1 MPQCSTRMVDALRL
15 RAHNAVSLMK
25 LGPPLLL
32 ALLVCVPTS
41 AFATTS
47 IAKGSDLTK
56 YVLRGKIVTAAGT
69 VLDGELV
76 IERDTITCV
85 AADCVDPPGASIL
98 TITNAFIYAGFVD
111 AHNHVAYNVLPKWT
125 PPRLYLN
132 RGQWQSAK
140 AYTEFKKPYAL
151 LKDTLKLFCE
161 MVKWGELKAL
171 ISGITSIQ
179 GTAPNQACF
188 RTLIRNVE
196 NQSELGTTGAHI
208 RTFILDI
215 SSFRATV
222 NWDVTKSFVVH
233 LAEGVD
239 ERSRNEF
246 QTLKQK
252 GLLRAE
258 TAIIHG
264 TAFGDA
270 EFAEMGKVGAKL
282 VWSPQSNQALYGT
295 TTDIGLA
302 LKHGVSI
309 SLGVDWNPSGSDD
322 VFNEL
327 RTAAELNEERF
338 GSVVGPQDWLPMIT
352 TNPAKALALDTR
364 IGQLAASFKA
374 DITVLRTRGTDPH
387 ASLLTTQL
395 QDVEMVW
402 VGGELLYG
410 RSTVLQMLKPG
421 LCDRITVRG
430 ASQRICVADTTNPV
444 TGSNQT
450 LSAIR
455 DKLQAAYPQLSPLV
469 P

>member
-1 MPQCSTRMVDALRL
+1 MTAARRLLFALF
-15 RAHNAVSLMK
+15 
-25 LGPPLLL
+25 
-32 ALLVCVPTS
+32 VCVPVSGFAATS
-41 AFATTS
+41 VT
-47 IAKGSDLTK
+47 KGSDPSKWL
-56 YVLRGKIVTAAGT
+56 LRGKIVTPAGT

-85 AADCVDPPGASIL
+85 AADCADPPGAAIL
-98 TITNAFIYAGFVD
+98 TITNAFIYPGFVD

-125 PPRLYLN
+125 PPKLYLN
-132 RGQWQSAK
+132 RGQWQGAK
-140 AYTEFKKPYAL
+140 AYTEFKRPYAL
-151 LKDTLKLFCE
+151 LKDTHKLYCE

-179 GTAPNQACF
+179 GTSPNQTCF
-188 RTLIRNVE
+188 KTLIRNVE
-196 NQSELGTTGAHI
+196 NQNELGSAGSHI

-222 NWDVTKSFVVH
+222 DWGVTKSFVVH

-239 ERSRNEF
+239 DRSRGEF

-258 TAIIHG
+258 TTIIHG
-264 TAFGDA
+264 TAFGDV

-295 TTDIGLA
+295 TTDIALA
-302 LKHGVSI
+302 MKHGVSI
-309 SLGVDWNPSGSDD
+309 SLGVDWNPTGSDD
-322 VFNEL
+322 VFSEL

-338 GSVVGPQDWLPMIT
+338 GSVVRPQGWLPMIT
-352 TNPAKALALDTR
+352 THPATALALETQ
-364 IGQLAASFKA
+364 IGQLAPIFKA
-374 DITVLRTRGTDPH
+374 DITVLRAQGADPH
-387 ASLLTTQL
+387 VTLMSSHL

-410 RSTVLQMLKPG
+410 RSTILQALKPDT
-421 LCDRITVRG
+421 CEPITVRG
-430 ASQRICVADTTNPV
+430 AQQRICVVDSSNPV
-444 TGSNQT
+444 AGSGQT
-450 LSAIR
+450 LAAIR
-455 DKLQAAYPQLSPLV
+455 DRLQAVYPQLSPLV